1 MVQYASE
8 LWNDRTLRLLGPDAV
23 KRLENSSV
31 LVVGLGGVGGYA
43 AEMLL
48 RAGVGKLTLLDG
60 DTVAPSNINRQI
72 IATAINIGSP
82 KAIVY
87 AERFH
92 EINPEAHIDSIY
104 AYLAPD
110 DVSCLL
116 DGGFDYVADCID
128 TIAPKVELIAQC
140 VTRNIGIISSM
151 GTGGRTD
158 PSKIGYAD
166 IWDTCNDGL
175 ARVVRQKLKK
185 KGIQRHIRVVASTEL
200 PESHSLIELENVN
213 KRSSYGT
220 LCTIPAIFGILMA
233 NYVILQ
239 LIKR

>member
-1 MVQYASE
+1 MARYTPES
-8 LWNDRTLRLLGPDAV
+8 WNDRTLRLLGSDAV
-23 KRLENSSV
+23 KRLESSSV

-60 DTVAPSNINRQI
+60 DTVAPSNLNRQI
-72 IATAINIGSP
+72 ISTTKNIGSS
-82 KAIVY
+82 KAIVF

-92 EINPEAHIDSIY
+92 DINPEAHIDSIH

-116 DGGFDYVADCID
+116 DRGFDYVADCID

-140 VTRNIGIISSM
+140 VTRKIGIVSSM

-175 ARVVRQKLKK
+175 ARAVRQRLRK
-185 KGIQRHIRVVASTEL
+185 KGIQRHIGVVASTEI
-200 PESHSLIELENVN
+200 PESHSLIELEDVN

-220 LCTIPAIFGILMA
+220 LCTIPAIFGILIA
-233 NYVILQ
+233 NHVILQ